1 MKWTNPQRL
10 EPMENPPSKPT
21 PEQLAALERTKAK
34 YRTPEQRAEQAMIR
48 ENIESEFP
56 PKSPSKQRPNF

>member
-1 MKWTNPQRL
+1 
-10 EPMENPPSKPT
+10 MENPPSKPT